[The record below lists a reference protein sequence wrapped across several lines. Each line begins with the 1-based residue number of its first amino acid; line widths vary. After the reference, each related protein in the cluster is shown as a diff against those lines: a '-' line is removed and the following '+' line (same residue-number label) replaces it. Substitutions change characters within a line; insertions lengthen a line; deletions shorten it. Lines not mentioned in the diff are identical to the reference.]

1 MATLKVILLAI
12 GILGL
17 ALFGMALKIIFGKTK
32 TFSGGSCQSH
42 PDALKD
48 KGVSCGCGGEATC
61 STDEKIAEDL
71 PALSVKSYT

>member
-1 MATLKVILLAI
+1 MVTLKVILLAI

-17 ALFGMALKIIFGKTK
+17 ALFGMALKTIFSKDK
-32 TFSGGSCQSH
+32 TFTGGSCQSH

-48 KGVSCGCGGEATC
+48 KGVSCGCGGEDAC

-71 PALSVKSYT
+71 PNLSVKRYT